1 MSIVVNVT
9 KKKTAISFYLDDKT
23 NPVVIDFKAGT
34 IVSFTSRSVKTVP
47 ARLKEAGKERFF
59 ASLLGE
65 LECCIRSG
73 NDTQILKRE
82 GCLSYM
88 DLIDLNQSIYN
99 MPTEIPKGYINYLRQ
114 NNLKI
119 SCNTLYEFFAI
130 QEALEIPAVYRDTF
144 KRMTEQYDL
153 EGISKEQRIILC
165 KIVRNNEKI
174 YDWEIRRKFVEL
186 VNLIRDLDFLDWTEF
201 VDTNRTIEYNIKL
214 IKLGKDKELNTKIE
228 EKQKLF
234 KFLENFETEE
244 FKIIVPT
251 SLQELRDEGR
261 NQNNCVGYFYNADI
275 ARGTQAIYFIR
286 KKSNPE
292 KSFLTCRISV
302 ESGCTVEHRYFN
314 NRDCTKGIEYDFI
327 KMVDE
332 FIKTNYKN
340 S

>member
-9 KKKTAISFYLDDKT
+9 KEKTAISFYLDDKT

-34 IVSFTSRSVKTVP
+34 VISFTNRSVKTIP
-47 ARLKEAGKERFF
+47 ARLKEARKERFF
-59 ASLLGE
+59 ASLLEE

-82 GCLSYM
+82 GCLSYI

-144 KRMTEQYDL
+144 KRMTKEFDL
-153 EGISKEQRIILC
+153 DGISKEQRIILC

-174 YDWEIRRKFVEL
+174 YDWEIRSKFIEL
-186 VNLIRDLDFLDWTEF
+186 MNLIEDLDFLDWTDF

-234 KFLENFETEE
+234 KFLENLETEE

-286 KKSNPE
+286 KKINPE

>member
-1 MSIVVNVT
+1 MSIVANVT
-9 KKKTAISFYLDDKT
+9 KEKTAISFYLDDKT

-34 IVSFTSRSVKTVP
+34 IISFTNRSVKAIP
-47 ARLKEAGKERFF
+47 ARLKEARKERFF
-59 ASLLGE
+59 ASLLEE

-82 GCLSYM
+82 GCLSYI

-119 SCNTLYEFFAI
+119 SCNTLYEFFAV

-144 KRMTEQYDL
+144 KRMTKEFDL
-153 EGISKEQRIILC
+153 DGISKEQRIILC

-174 YDWEIRRKFVEL
+174 YDWEIRSKFLEL
-186 VNLIRDLDFLDWTEF
+186 MNLIEDLDFLDWTDF

-244 FKIIVPT
+244 FQIIVPT

-332 FIKTNYKN
+332 FIKTNCKN